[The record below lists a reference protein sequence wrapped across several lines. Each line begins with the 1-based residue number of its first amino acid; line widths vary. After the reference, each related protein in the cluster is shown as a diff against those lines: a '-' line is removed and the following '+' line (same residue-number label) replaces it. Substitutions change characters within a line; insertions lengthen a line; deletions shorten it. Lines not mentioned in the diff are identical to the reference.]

1 MISYLIDYGSFL
13 LGAILYILGKIEEFK
28 QMAEANPDPKVVY
41 DFKHL
46 LLKEWVNFTRLLI
59 GGIALI
65 IFLPM
70 LIGGATV
77 DIKSTDGIVI
87 ATLSLEALL
96 RPFYFFIAY
105 SGLSA
110 LLSVFGKY
118 KKTLLN
124 RVGVDSN

>member
-13 LGAILYILGKIEEFK
+13 LGAALYILGKISEFK
-28 QMAEANPDPKVVY
+28 QMAEANPDPKIVY
-41 DFKHL
+41 DFRHL
-46 LLKEWVNFTRLLI
+46 VSKEWINFTRLLL
-59 GGIALI
+59 GGVALI

-77 DIKSTDGIVI
+77 DIKSTEGVII

-96 RPFYFFIAY
+96 RPFYFFVAY

-118 KKTLLN
+118 KKTLLS

>member
-1 MISYLIDYGSFL
+1 MQYLFDYGSFL
-13 LGAILYILGKIEEFK
+13 LGAFLYMLGKIEEFK

-41 DFKHL
+41 DLKHL
-46 LLKEWVNFTRLLI
+46 IYKEWVNFTRLLV
-59 GGIALI
+59 GGVALI

-77 DIKSTDGIVI
+77 DLKSVEGAVI
-87 ATLSLEALL
+87 TTISLEALL
-96 RPFYFFIAY
+96 RPFYFFIGY